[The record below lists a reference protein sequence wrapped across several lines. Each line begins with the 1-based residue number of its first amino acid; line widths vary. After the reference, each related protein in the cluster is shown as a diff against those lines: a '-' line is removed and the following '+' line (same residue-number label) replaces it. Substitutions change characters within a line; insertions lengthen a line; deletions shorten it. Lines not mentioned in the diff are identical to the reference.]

1 MAIKEIIICGQTVD
15 GRKFRPSDWAER
27 LYYAV
32 ASYGSNQ
39 KVNFNPLV
47 NIRIKDEMKCVA
59 VDQRLQDEDTTM
71 FEFLIG
77 FGRDNELMMM
87 DQDGRRVID
96 V

>member
-1 MAIKEIIICGQTVD
+1 MAIQEIIICGQTVD

-32 ASYGSNQ
+32 ASYGANQ

-47 NIRIKDEMKCVA
+47 NIRVRGEMKCVA
-59 VDQRLQDEDTTM
+59 VDQRLQDENTAM

-77 FGRDNELMMM
+77 FGRDNELVMM
-87 DQDGRRVID
+87 DQDGSPVID
-96 V
+96 I